1 MIPTE
6 TVELIHQTAII
17 EDVVG
22 DYVELKKQGSSF
34 RGLSPFTNEKTPSFY
49 VVPSKGIFKC
59 FSSGKGG
66 SLMTFVMEIEKV
78 SYPEALRIVASKYNI
93 EIVEK
98 EKTAEEI
105 QAETSRESIGTV
117 VSWAQKWFSDQLET
131 EQGKAIGLAYFTSR
145 GFREDITDKFK
156 VGYCP
161 EGWDVMT
168 NAAVASGYKE
178 ERLEES
184 GLSKKKQ
191 DGGLFDFFHGRVMFP
206 IRDVTGRVIGFGGR
220 TLKTDKKI
228 AKYFNSPESP
238 LYDKSKALYGIHLA
252 KNNITKEDSCFLV
265 EGYTDVMAMHQSGV
279 ENVVASSGTALTI
292 GQISLIRRFTKN
304 VTVLFD
310 GDAAGMRASLRGIDL
325 LLKEGMKV
333 KVVTFPDGD
342 DPDSYSKKVRS
353 TELQEFVKEGAQD
366 FLTFKADLLSEGAGD
381 DPIKKAELV
390 KSLVDTIACIPD
402 SIQRTVYVQAIAA
415 RLKLQEKLLYA
426 EVAKKVA
433 VDIAAEQKRSNRGL
447 PRQPDFIPPQLLE
460 EVPQGASKRMRTQ
473 RHILEDNLVRLL
485 LEHGESMVKIETQT
499 EESED
504 AVEVDVTFA
513 ELFVHRIEAQGIEM
527 EDPSTEFILSKFT
540 SSLDLGEIPSTE
552 TFFAGTTEDV
562 QKKAADMLVHKYT
575 LSENWEERHHI
586 FLMKEEDDLETALSS
601 ATIRIHLHDVQRNID
616 LLLNQLETGDCS
628 DDEESRLLREKIT
641 LDKKVMELSSVLGV
655 VILPK

>member
-1 MIPTE
+1 MIPNE

-17 EDVVG
+17 EDVIG

-66 SLMTFVMEIEKV
+66 SLMTFVMEQEKV
-78 SYPEALRIVASKYNI
+78 SYPEALKIVARKYNI

-98 EKTAEEI
+98 ERTAEEI
-105 QAETSRESIGTV
+105 QAETARESLSSV
-117 VSWAQKWFSDQLET
+117 VSWAQKWFVNQMQT
-131 EQGKAIGLAYFTSR
+131 QQGKAIGLSYFQSR
-145 GFREDITDKFK
+145 GFRDDIIEKFK

-168 NAAVASGYKE
+168 IAAIEAGYKE
-178 ERLEES
+178 QRLEES
-184 GLSKKKQ
+184 GLCKKKQ
-191 DGGLFDFFHGRVMFP
+191 DGDLFDFFHGRVMFP

-238 LYDKSKALYGIHLA
+238 LYDKSKVLYGIHLA
-252 KNNITKEDSCFLV
+252 KNSITKEDNCFLV

-279 ENVVASSGTALTI
+279 ENVVASSGTALTV
-292 GQISLIRRFTKN
+292 GQITLIRRFTKN

-342 DPDSYSKKVRS
+342 DPDSYSKKVTS

-366 FLTFKADLLSEGAGD
+366 FLAFKSDLLSEGAGD

-390 KSLVDTIACIPD
+390 KSLIDTIACIPD
-402 SIQRTVYVQAIAA
+402 PIQRTVYVQSIAA
-415 RLKLQEKLLYA
+415 RLKLQEKLLHT
-426 EVAKKVA
+426 EVAQKVA
-433 VDIAAEQKRSNRGL
+433 TDIAAELKRVNRNL
-447 PRQPDFIPPQLLE
+447 PPRPDYIPPVYLD
-460 EVPQGASKRMRTQ
+460 VSPGAPKRLRTE
-473 RHILEDNLVRLL
+473 RNLLEDNLVRLL
-485 LEHGESMVKIETQT
+485 LEHGESMVRIETQT
-499 EESED
+499 EEEED
-504 AVEVDVTFA
+504 SVEVDVTFA
-513 ELFVHRIEAQGIEM
+513 ELLVHRVETQNISM
-527 EDPSTEFILSKFT
+527 EDPSTKYILSQFT
-540 SSLDLGEIPSTE
+540 SSIDKGEIPSTE
-552 TFFAGTTEDV
+552 TFFTGTNKGV
-562 QKKAADMLVHKYT
+562 QKKAADMLVSRYS
-575 LSENWEERHHI
+575 LSENWQERHHI
-586 FLMKEEDDLETALSS
+586 FTADEEANLEKALSA
-601 ATIRIHLHDVQRNID
+601 ATIRIHLHDTQRNID
-616 LLLNQLETGDCS
+616 LLLEKLESGDCTGD
-628 DDEESRLLREKIT
+628 EENRLLREKIS